1 METLFMIFMTVVV
14 LMIILS
20 ALVIVRDVVKDRL
33 EIKRREDHER
43 QMYNAQPV
51 APVIYQQ
58 APVVVPAPVAVQ
70 PAPVVAPVEQP
81 VAAVESAP
89 VAEPVVAETPAP
101 VVEEVKPEVAV
112 TESAPV
118 EDAPVEGAV
127 TFSADKSKT
136 LDEKYAELDA
146 QSKKYYDE
154 IVLAAA
160 AVEGVK
166 RFKNLRYE
174 EYKVGSLRVVRML
187 IKRDTVYCE
196 FVIHNASLR
205 TYVVENNVSVKQA
218 ATVIKVTDA
227 TAVQAVKDTIA
238 IAVKAIEEEKEAKKQ
253 LARERRREKR
263 KAAAAEAE

>member
-14 LMIILS
+14 LMIFLS
-20 ALVIVRDVVKDRL
+20 ALVIVRDIVKDRL
-33 EIKRREDHER
+33 EIKRREDRER
-43 QMYNAQPV
+43 AMLDAQSVAPV
-51 APVIYQQ
+51 APVYVQPFVQPAPIASPPVQEPVVAQ
-58 APVVVPAPVAVQ
+58 APVASVVEEVAPVAVQ
-70 PAPVVAPVEQP
+70 
-81 VAAVESAP
+81 
-89 VAEPVVAETPAP
+89 
-101 VVEEVKPEVAV
+101 EEVAPEVAV
-112 TESAPV
+112 TEEVVAQEESL
-118 EDAPVEGAV
+118 EGAV
-127 TFSADKSKT
+127 TFSADKGKT

-146 QSKKYYDE
+146 QSKKFYDE
-154 IVLAAA
+154 IVLTAA

-174 EYKVGSLRVVRML
+174 EYKVGALRVVRII

-196 FVIHNASLR
+196 FVIHNANLR

-253 LARERRREKR
+253 LAREKRREKR
-263 KAAAAEAE
+263 KAAAGE